1 MAANQDHDMVD
12 VPDEKEKIEL
22 VDEMP
27 EERDEPEKGEE
38 ETPEDKHDDDGKEG
52 EDAGQD
58 ESEAEGKS
66 EDGEPKTRYEK
77 RLYQLLAER
86 KQHDEEMA
94 ALRAEVEQLRQRQ
107 TEKPSE
113 PEESE
118 AAKEIK
124 GLIADLDARL
134 AEEDDDATMRS
145 VIKAQKLSLQQ
156 ELKREQESARR
167 AAESANK
174 AGNEQHDR
182 PAQSAPRI
190 HPEAQKWMDRNP
202 WYNARDKYG
211 QLKHGFHRNVAT
223 QEYERLLRR
232 YGDNTPEL
240 FEELDSLI
248 KRSPEFE
255 DIAQPQQS
263 QRKPG
268 RQNTSPG
275 TANDT
280 GSSGLSGKEPRLTA
294 QDLRNIRDVMKK
306 DPNDPKARA
315 IYMKYNPRF
324 RGAL

>member
-1 MAANQDHDMVD
+1 MAAKQDHDMVD

-27 EERDEPEKGEE
+27 EERDEGKEGDEEELKTKEGNEGDDVGEDEDSGEGEE
-38 ETPEDKHDDDGKEG
+38 E
-52 EDAGQD
+52 
-58 ESEAEGKS
+58 
-66 EDGEPKTRYEK
+66 EPKSRYQQ

-86 KQHDEEMA
+86 KQHDEEVE

-107 TEKPSE
+107 VEKPDE
-113 PEESE
+113 PEETEE
-118 AAKEIK
+118 AKQIKE
-124 GLIADLDARL
+124 LIADLDARL
-134 AEEDDDATMRS
+134 AEENDDAAMQS
-145 VIKAQKLSLQQ
+145 VIKAQKLSLQR
-156 ELKREQESARR
+156 ELKRETENAKR
-167 AAESANK
+167 AAESARN
-174 AGNEQHDR
+174 AGNEQDDK
-182 PAQSAPRI
+182 PARSAPRI

-232 YGDNTPEL
+232 HGDNTPEL

>member
-1 MAANQDHDMVD
+1 MATNQDHDMVD
-12 VPDEKEKIEL
+12 LPDQDEKIEL
-22 VDEMP
+22 VDELP
-27 EERDEPEKGEE
+27 EERDEEDEGKEEKPKAEGSEKGEGE
-38 ETPEDKHDDDGKEG
+38 GGTEG
-52 EDAGQD
+52 ED
-58 ESEAEGKS
+58 ESEEA
-66 EDGEPKTRYEK
+66 EPKTRYEK

-86 KQHDEEMA
+86 KQHDEEVA

-118 AAKEIK
+118 AAREIK

-156 ELKREQESARR
+156 ELKRETESAEQKRK
-167 AAESANK
+167 SASE
-174 AGNEQHDR
+174 ADSEQYDK
-182 PAQSAPRI
+182 PVQSAPRI

-211 QLKHGFHRNVAT
+211 QLQHGFHRNVAT
-223 QEYERLLRR
+223 QEYQRLLQR

-248 KRSPEFE
+248 KRAPEFE
-255 DIAQPQQS
+255 DVVRPPASP
-263 QRKPG
+263 RKPG

-275 TANDT
+275 TANDS
-280 GSSGLSGKEPRLTA
+280 GSSGISSREPRLTER
-294 QDLRNIRDVMKK
+294 DLRNIRDVMKR
-306 DPNDPKARA
+306 DPNDPEARKV
-315 IYMKYNPRF
+315 YMKYNTKF
-324 RGAL
+324 RGAQ